1 MGVYYEKGGEMPW
14 SKGKIGE
21 IDVRYI
27 AVSSKSGETSQQAF
41 EAVCR
46 VDAAITQAVAS
57 GELVMIQKDGQLGH
71 TLVLRKLVDYY
82 VERGWTVVPQE

>member
-1 MGVYYEKGGEMPW
+1 MGVYYEKGGEMLW

-21 IDVRYI
+21 MDVRYI

-46 VDAAITQAVAS
+46 VDATITQAVAS
-57 GELVMIQKDGQLGH
+57 GELVMMQKEGYDGY
-71 TLVLRKLVDYY
+71 TLISKRRVDHY
-82 VERGWTVVPQE
+82 VERGWTIVPQE